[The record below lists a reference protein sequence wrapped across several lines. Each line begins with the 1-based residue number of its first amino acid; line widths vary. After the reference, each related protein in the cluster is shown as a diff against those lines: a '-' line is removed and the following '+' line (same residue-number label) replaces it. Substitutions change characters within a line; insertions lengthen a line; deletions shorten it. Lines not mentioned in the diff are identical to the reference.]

1 MYFMTSPAVTIRS
14 AVGLLLF
21 ISPVNAAFHPPRVI
35 AAENIET
42 EKYPPFREYY
52 MVRNILYLTKKY
64 RTDYHKVNARFTY
77 QTIKDVIRGRIQF
90 APVRCAYRDYLKGTM
105 GKWEM

>member
-1 MYFMTSPAVTIRS
+1 MTSPAVTIRS

-42 EKYPPFREYY
+42 EKYPPFREW
-52 MVRNILYLTKKY
+52 RIPFFIK
-64 RTDYHKVNARFTY
+64 
-77 QTIKDVIRGRIQF
+77 TIRQLLV
-90 APVRCAYRDYLKGTM
+90 
-105 GKWEM
+105 

>member
-1 MYFMTSPAVTIRS
+1 MTSPAVTIRS

-42 EKYPPFREYY
+42 E
-52 MVRNILYLTKKY
+52 NILHFVNGTYSYKICLTALIVYLLT
-64 RTDYHKVNARFTY
+64 
-77 QTIKDVIRGRIQF
+77 
-90 APVRCAYRDYLKGTM
+90 LKLDH
-105 GKWEM
+105 

>member
-1 MYFMTSPAVTIRS
+1 MTSPAVTIRS

-42 EKYPPFREYY
+42 EKYLSFREW
-52 MVRNILYLTKKY
+52 NIIYKIHPY
-64 RTDYHKVNARFTY
+64 NVNLFRP
-77 QTIKDVIRGRIQF
+77 D
-90 APVRCAYRDYLKGTM
+90 P
-105 GKWEM
+105 

>member
-1 MYFMTSPAVTIRS
+1 MPYKMYFMTSPAVTIRS

-42 EKYPPFREYY
+42 EKYPPFREW
-52 MVRNILYLTKKY
+52 NIFLQNLPY
-64 RTDYHKVNARFTY
+64 
-77 QTIKDVIRGRIQF
+77 
-90 APVRCAYRDYLKGTM
+90 CANCLPADP
-105 GKWEM
+105 

>member
-1 MYFMTSPAVTIRS
+1 MTSPAVTIRS

-42 EKYPPFREYY
+42 EKYPPFREWRIPFFIKKLFDNY
-52 MVRNILYLTKKY
+52 LYNTTKY
-64 RTDYHKVNARFTY
+64 DFFQQSYASLIDWRANLLHS
-77 QTIKDVIRGRIQF
+77 
-90 APVRCAYRDYLKGTM
+90 L
-105 GKWEM
+105 

>member
-1 MYFMTSPAVTIRS
+1 MPYKMYFMTSPAVTIRS

-42 EKYPPFREYY
+42 EKYPPFREWRIPFFIKNYSTITCI
-52 MVRNILYLTKKY
+52 ILQ
-64 RTDYHKVNARFTY
+64 N
-77 QTIKDVIRGRIQF
+77 TIFFNNRMQV
-90 APVRCAYRDYLKGTM
+90 
-105 GKWEM
+105 